1 MPKWHQL
8 LLSGLIMD
16 TTSRVLM
23 LLEVVERGSFAK
35 AAETRNIDRSV
46 ISKQISRLEDDLG
59 VRLLNRTTRSFS
71 LTAAGAEMIKKAAE
85 LRELLSETVRL
96 AENYHQE
103 PRGVLKITSST
114 IIGRRYLQ
122 PVINDFQKRFPQVEV
137 ELRLDDKFVDLVSEG
152 FDLAFRVG
160 EPKDSSL
167 IARKIARNRL
177 LLLASPEFIDTYGM
191 PKRIEDLADLP
202 AASYSSTSLRV
213 EGVRYVD
220 KHGDAQEQ
228 KINSVFKANDA
239 EVLLDKTLSGTTYVL
254 APAFIID
261 DEVTSGRLIPLLTD
275 LHLIEYSAMYAVY
288 PHRDLP
294 VRTRLF
300 FDAIR
305 EHLGKDTPLWEKNIP
320 NFDRMYRGD

>member
-1 MPKWHQL
+1 
-8 LLSGLIMD
+8 MD
-16 TTSRVLM
+16 TTSRLLM

-71 LTAAGAEMIKKAAE
+71 LTAAGAEMVKKASE
-85 LRELLSETVRL
+85 LRQLLGETVRL

-122 PVINDFQKRFPQVEV
+122 PVINDFQKRFPQVEI
-137 ELRLDDKFVDLVSEG
+137 ELRLDDKLVDLVSEG

-177 LLLASPEFIDTYGM
+177 LILAAPEFIQTYGL
-191 PKRIEDLADLP
+191 PTKIEDLIDLP

-213 EGVRYVD
+213 EGIRYVD
-220 KHGDAQEQ
+220 QYGLPQEQ
-228 KINSVFKANDA
+228 KIKSVFRANDA

-254 APAFIID
+254 APAFIIG
-261 DEVTSGRLIPLLTD
+261 DEIKQGRLVPLLTD
-275 LHLIEYSAMYAVY
+275 IKLQEYSAMYAVY

-305 EHLGKDTPLWEKNIP
+305 EHLGKDTPLWESNIP
-320 NFDRMYRGD
+320 AFEQMYQGG

>member
-16 TTSRVLM
+16 TTSRLLM

-228 KINSVFKANDA
+228 KINSVFRANDA

-261 DEVTSGRLIPLLTD
+261 DEVTSGRLVPLLTD
-275 LHLIEYSAMYAVY
+275 LHLTEYSAMYAVY